1 MRQFLAIICLAACLR
16 VGAQPTPY
24 SLDTT
29 TIPGTDVS
37 FQLVYLPGGTYQ
49 MGEDQQH
56 SVTLDPF
63 WIGVKEVTYEAFA
76 LFQFRDNDND
86 ASVWKEGRFK
96 ADAVLRP
103 TPQYID
109 FTFGMGTK
117 GGFPAVSMTQQGAL
131 RYCQWLYQK
140 TGVFYRLPT
149 EAEWE
154 YACRTGAAGPLP
166 AGVNAENIQDFAW
179 LFENSFEKYQPTG
192 QKKPNTWGLYDML
205 GNVSE
210 WTLDQYADDYFDR
223 IGAQTDNPVIVP
235 TQRHSRTVRG
245 GSYDTFAQDCSC
257 TRRQKSDPRW
267 QQRDPQIPKSKWWN
281 TDSPFLG
288 FRLVRPGKTPPATE
302 VEAFFREMIRE

>member
-1 MRQFLAIICLAACLR
+1 MRLIAIAFCIAIYTQLP
-16 VGAQPTPY
+16 AQPQPY
-24 SLDTT
+24 SVETK
-29 TIPGTDVS
+29 TIPGTEVS
-37 FQLVYLPGGTYQ
+37 YQLAYLPGGAFR
-49 MGEDQQH
+49 MGEGEGH
-56 SVTLDPF
+56 EVSLDPF
-63 WIGVKEVTYEAFA
+63 WIGVKEVTYEEFV
-76 LFQFRDNDND
+76 LFQYRDNDSD
-86 ASVWKEGRFK
+86 ASVRTEGQYK

-109 FTFGMGTK
+109 FTFGMGSK

-140 TGVFYRLPT
+140 TGEFYRLPT

-154 YACRTGAAGPLP
+154 YACRAGATGSLP
-166 AGVNAENIQDFAW
+166 PNVSADSLQDHAW
-179 LFENSFEKYQPTG
+179 LFENSYEKYQPTG
-192 QKKPNTWGLYDML
+192 QKTANAWGLYDLL
-205 GNVSE
+205 GNVAE
-210 WTLDQYADDYFDR
+210 WTLDQYADNYFEL
-223 IGAQTDNPVIVP
+223 IGAAAANPLIPP

-288 FRLVRPGKTPPATE
+288 FRLVKPAKAPTAAE
-302 VEAFFREMIRE
+302 VEAFFQGMIRD